1 MDASLIVSTVQ
12 YLMENP
18 SSCMLLRNINVTCNI
33 DHRLKQMLENSHT
46 KECSYDNQ
54 NVGEFQRKISKKQF
68 VIARELVSVKLLT
81 LKLIESSSIN
91 SFLDH

>member
-18 SSCMLLRNINVTCNI
+18 SSCMLLRNINVICNI
-33 DHRLKQMLENSHT
+33 DQQCFGLKQMLENSHT

-54 NVGEFQRKISKKQF
+54 NVGKFQPKISKAQF
-68 VIARELVSVKLLT
+68 VSVKT
-81 LKLIESSSIN
+81 IDTEVDRK
-91 SFLDH
+91 FKYK